1 MEVDLNGRTPPPPIG
16 GENPTDP
23 IPEAFCI
30 ESGVWSTVGKVQSC
44 AFNPLC
50 VQSIHYLL
58 NGHITKFMEEYF
70 PIGIQM
76 NW

>member
-1 MEVDLNGRTPPPPIG
+1 MVEPTHPPLVEKILLIQSQKHSVLRVVSEVRWGRFSPGP
-16 GENPTDP
+16 
-23 IPEAFCI
+23 
-30 ESGVWSTVGKVQSC
+30 SLQSE
-44 AFNPLC
+44 F
-50 VQSIHYLL
+50 QSIHSLL